1 MNSSPNAI
9 VRPKQ
14 VDLALQ
20 ILYTSLVISTIKSII
35 VLPQLNIGEMQM
47 MVVIGIIVGALFAI
61 FINYMI
67 GRGKNWARMISSGL
81 IVLSVLLFSGE
92 IIEGLKTE
100 PLMSMIDM
108 IVIVMNLLATAL
120 LFYKESSLWFKAS
133 SNSHA
138 QNSELG

>member
-1 MNSSPNAI
+1 MNSHQNLI

-14 VDLALQ
+14 VNLALQ
-20 ILYTSLVISTIKSII
+20 ILYTSLVISIIKSII
-35 VLPQLNIGEMQM
+35 VLPQLNIGELQM
-47 MVVIGIIVGALFAI
+47 TVIVGVIVGGLFAI

-92 IIEGLKTE
+92 IIEGLKKE
-100 PLMSMIDM
+100 PLMSLIDV
-108 IVIVMNLLATAL
+108 IVIVMNLIATAL
-120 LFYKESSLWFKAS
+120 LFYKESSLWFKAN